1 MERKSGFKEC
11 PRCGLRNKPSA
22 PQCDFCGW
30 EFKDASDEWI
40 SHVQVLEKMSREAE
54 PIVIDEQVSK
64 RIESTIIRDR
74 KESLPPITI
83 RQAPPSEPIVITEH
97 PEQEEET
104 AIRKEMPPVPPP
116 TPAPLEEEE
125 IKAFTETMVG
135 PTAEPMAAA
144 PDPVFAQPNAA
155 PEGPVVRRR
164 EQVRFTHSHWTL
176 PMVLTGTGTLIYL
189 IGIIALGSAFLST
202 AVGWALAITGALCV
216 TTGANFAYDIR
227 LASKAAASPTYDMD
241 LHGDDEVFI
250 CPKCHEQVRKADDRC
265 PGCGAKFRKAV

>member
-40 SHVQVLEKMSREAE
+40 THVQVLEKMSREAE
-54 PIVIDEQVSK
+54 PIVIDEEVSR

-74 KESLPPITI
+74 KEAQPTISTQQAPGPEPLPPAPEQTAIVG
-83 RQAPPSEPIVITEH
+83 REDMSVPPLPQAPPDE
-97 PEQEEET
+97 EQ
-104 AIRKEMPPVPPP
+104 
-116 TPAPLEEEE
+116 

-135 PTAEPMAAA
+135 PVAEPIAAA
-144 PDPVFAQPNAA
+144 PDPVFAQATPAAYPAVVTRQERLPLTRNAY
-155 PEGPVVRRR
+155 
-164 EQVRFTHSHWTL
+164 SL
-176 PMVLTGTGTLIYL
+176 PMALLVGGAALYVVGLAT
-189 IGIIALGSAFLST
+189 LGSAFLSS
-202 AVGWALAITGALCV
+202 VMGGALAVTGAILI
-216 TTGANFAYDIR
+216 TTGANFVYDKR
-227 LASKAAASPTYDMD
+227 MASKGIAADPDPYS
-241 LHGDDEVFI
+241 LGEEEVFI